1 MRKYADIITDLK
13 SGKTVE
19 YEEARLAAIMAANL
33 YFLANQDVAQLVKS
47 RDNGLVQKV
56 IQENNR
62 KRNFAACK
70 VTPEEWLGREHPDN
84 REYLKRI
91 EIEGK
96 LLDSVLRKHSQ
107 ERRKTMLDYIA
118 EHDTELIYLVERKDR
133 EGMNDFLKHMT
144 EYADLCMA

>member
-13 SGKTVE
+13 AGKAVE

-33 YFLANQDVAQLVKS
+33 YFFANQDVTQLAKS

-56 IQENNR
+56 IRENNR

-84 REYLKRI
+84 QEYLKRI

-96 LLDSVLRKHSQ
+96 ILDGILERHSQ
-107 ERRKTMLDYIA
+107 ERRETMMDFIT
-118 EHDTELIYLVERKDR
+118 EHDTELLYLVERKDR
-133 EGMNDFLKHMT
+133 EGLDDFLKHMT
-144 EYADLCMA
+144 EYVDLCRA